1 MLFLAIISF
10 SSKVSI
16 KTELLFGTFCVFR
29 TSCSFSQPQRPR
41 NWELSRHDALKSA
54 GVVDAVVAVAVVAVA
69 VVAVAVADNHFVR

>member
-1 MLFLAIISF
+1 MELFCIF
-10 SSKVSI
+10 
-16 KTELLFGTFCVFR
+16 FR

-54 GVVDAVVAVAVVAVA
+54 GVVDAVVAVAVVAAAVVAVAVVAVA